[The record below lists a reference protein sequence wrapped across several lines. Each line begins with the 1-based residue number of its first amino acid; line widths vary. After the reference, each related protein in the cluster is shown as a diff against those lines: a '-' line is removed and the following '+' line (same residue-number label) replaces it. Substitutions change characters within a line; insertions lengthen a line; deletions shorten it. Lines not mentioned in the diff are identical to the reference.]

1 MELTEKQKWD
11 IDNILS
17 NLPKV
22 SLLKIDTE
30 GSEFEILMNSKL
42 LHKVER
48 IVGEYHN
55 DLTEYHI
62 QNLIEFLE
70 RNDFVINK
78 IKETNDTSGTFF
90 ASHK

>member
-1 MELTEKQKWD
+1 
-11 IDNILS
+11 
-17 NLPKV
+17 
-22 SLLKIDTE
+22 
-30 GSEFEILMNSKL
+30 MNSKL

-55 DLTEYHI
+55 DLAEYHI

-70 RNDFVINK
+70 RNGFVIDK